1 MKIMD
6 MIKDSKAVIAL
17 AVIMIG
23 VIGKTYVW
31 ASDVSKAVEKMA
43 ETQEMVEESKADLQ
57 KFIMDLWKIDPT
69 VRDKWSKLPTKPDST
84 KWWDPWYE
92 FEVNGLVKY
101 KISLL
106 DMTGVE
112 DPFAIEN
119 FDSVIRANEAHIYA
133 DTIYWHKWEK

>member
-43 ETQEMVEESKADLQ
+43 ETQEMVQQSEIKLRD
-57 KFIMDLWKIDPT
+57 FIFDLWKIDPK
-69 VRDKWSKLPTKPDST
+69 VRDKWVGLPDQPDST
-84 KWWDPWYE
+84 DEFAPWYE
-92 FEVNGLVKY
+92 FEVNGLLKY
-101 KISLL
+101 QVILDSLKPHNKGL
-106 DMTGVE
+106 MV
-112 DPFAIEN
+112 
-119 FDSVIRANEAHIYA
+119 
-133 DTIYWHKWEK
+133 DTIYWHKW